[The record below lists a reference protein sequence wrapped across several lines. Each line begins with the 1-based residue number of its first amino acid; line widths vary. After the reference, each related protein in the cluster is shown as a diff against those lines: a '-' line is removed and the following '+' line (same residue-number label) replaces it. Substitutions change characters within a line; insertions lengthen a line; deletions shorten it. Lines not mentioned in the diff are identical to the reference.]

1 MPFGTGSASET
12 QEDSGSEIHDP
23 GPPGTSRFNPQ
34 PQEEVLRDLSGRSR
48 ATLKQYF
55 EAEDPYTFP
64 VGQRVV
70 AFTEPQVYHLLRV
83 LTDEA
88 INMTCTTME
97 RMVIGAVK
105 GTPVTAPSRTEK
117 FRTRARAPS
126 PGSNR
131 QAGSSSDELSVDI
144 GSQPSP
150 QLDLSTLQDVS
161 DLSYLEDSD
170 SSMERLLI
178 DRVYNKTAPENL
190 STASQPG
197 LPHNTTEG
205 ETEMQEK
212 SSLDCTLSE
221 LRGQSPTYRSRQAVV
236 SARKSKSK
244 RMPRLGVP
252 MREEF
257 FSKIAWTRSFIS
269 GPADPLH
276 NPYMVW
282 CHMCKKN
289 FSIKTKGTVEIL
301 RHHRTEK
308 HLRRDQ
314 RWRFE
319 HLKTIDDVSGKVQHR
334 VRGRD
339 GKILNKSDLA
349 QELPRFIH
357 TELVDVGER
366 HPFYEDY
373 LKGHSSAP
381 VTPQS
386 RLQAQICL
394 LGDFVQ
400 DSGNIAILRRL
411 WARAGSYT
419 GFQSAFQDF
428 DWSEDHIMVS
438 SLVYFII
445 EPFVA

>member
-1 MPFGTGSASET
+1 
-12 QEDSGSEIHDP
+12 
-23 GPPGTSRFNPQ
+23 
-34 PQEEVLRDLSGRSR
+34 
-48 ATLKQYF
+48 
-55 EAEDPYTFP
+55 
-64 VGQRVV
+64 
-70 AFTEPQVYHLLRV
+70 
-83 LTDEA
+83 
-88 INMTCTTME
+88 ME

-117 FRTRARAPS
+117 FRTRTRAPS

-131 QAGSSSDELSVDI
+131 QAGPSSDELSVDL

-161 DLSYLEDSD
+161 GLSYLEDSD

-178 DRVYNKTAPENL
+178 DRVYNKPAPENL

-205 ETEMQEK
+205 ETELQEK

-221 LRGQSPTYRSRQAVV
+221 LRGPSPTQKSRQAVV

-244 RMPRLGVP
+244 RMPRRGVP

-257 FSKIAWTRSFIS
+257 FSKIAWIRSFIS

-319 HLKTIDDVSGKVQHR
+319 HLKTVDDVSGKVQHR

-349 QELPRFIH
+349 QELPKFIH

-419 GFQSAFQDF
+419 GFQSVFQDF

-438 SLVYFII
+438 SLVCFII